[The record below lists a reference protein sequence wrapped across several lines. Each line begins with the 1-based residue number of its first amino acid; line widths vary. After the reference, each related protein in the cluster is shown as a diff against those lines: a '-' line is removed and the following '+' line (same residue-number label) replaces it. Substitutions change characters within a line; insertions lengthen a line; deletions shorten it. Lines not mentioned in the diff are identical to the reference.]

1 MIKTYDDYFI
11 PVYKTRRTA
20 AYPEAIEEQTMANDG
35 RVKLVENG
43 NGLKTTNPPRP
54 SRSRRTDWRPSGT
67 TSRAI
72 VAGHYSAILREQP
85 RKRMGISPLHG

>member
-54 SRSRRTDWRPSGT
+54 SRSRRTD
-67 TSRAI
+67 
-72 VAGHYSAILREQP
+72 
-85 RKRMGISPLHG
+85 